1 MKTLRTVVAA
11 LTLTVAAGSAFAEGS
26 KIEKSTLIN
35 AAQTTNSLNAAI
47 GENASAN
54 TGSISIKGSE
64 VKKST
69 VINASST
76 TNSLNAAIGKGASAN
91 TGSVD
96 IK

>member
-1 MKTLRTVVAA
+1 MKTLSFAVVA
-11 LTLTVAAGSAFAEGS
+11 LVAFVSTSAFAEGS

-35 AAQTTNSLNAAI
+35 ASSNKNVLNAAI
-47 GENASAN
+47 GKNASAN

-64 VKKST
+64 VSKST
-69 VINASST
+69 IINASS
-76 TNSLNAAIGKGASAN
+76 NKNVLNAAIGEGSSAN

>member
-1 MKTLRTVVAA
+1 MKTLHTVVAA
-11 LTLTVAAGSAFAEGS
+11 LTLTVAAGTTWAEGS

-54 TGSISIKGSE
+54 TGAISIKGSQ
-64 VKKST
+64 VSKST